1 MSDVVDVLVIGAG
14 PAGSVAAAVVHQS
27 GLSVRVVE
35 RDKFPRFVIGES
47 LLPRCME
54 VFEQIDMLDVLKS
67 QNFQEKFGAKF
78 MRGDDVT
85 DFRFADQ
92 FSTGWTWT
100 WQVQRARFDQVLIQE
115 VQRRGVPVD
124 FETTVSSIL
133 IHQDET
139 SITSVRNADGVES
152 QIRARFIVDASGYGR
167 VIPKLF
173 KLDKPSQLDPRMSLF
188 AHVKDLNR
196 KHYDEPNRIIAIM
209 YAPGV
214 WTWLIPLSEGITS
227 LGFVGPHGFF
237 DGIPGGDNDKFHAC
251 VSGNDYLRRR
261 FSGVPL
267 VFEPKKLEA
276 WSSSTERFYGAGF
289 VLTGNVTEFLDPIF
303 SSGVMFAAVSSQRA
317 SQLVVEKLRGNKVNW
332 DRDYTNYVK
341 QGVDTFRTFVVAWY
355 DGTLEK
361 IFFSRNSDPLV
372 KGQICS
378 VLAGYVWDEKNPFVR
393 AHEKAVRQLARLIS
407 VRESP

>member
-1 MSDVVDVLVIGAG
+1 
-14 PAGSVAAAVVHQS
+14 
-27 GLSVRVVE
+27 
-35 RDKFPRFVIGES
+35 
-47 LLPRCME
+47 
-54 VFEQIDMLDVLKS
+54 
-67 QNFQEKFGAKF
+67 
-78 MRGDDVT
+78 
-85 DFRFADQ
+85 
-92 FSTGWTWT
+92 
-100 WQVQRARFDQVLIQE
+100 
-115 VQRRGVPVD
+115 
-124 FETTVSSIL
+124 
-133 IHQDET
+133 
-139 SITSVRNADGVES
+139 
-152 QIRARFIVDASGYGR
+152 
-167 VIPKLF
+167 
-173 KLDKPSQLDPRMSLF
+173 
-188 AHVKDLNR
+188 
-196 KHYDEPNRIIAIM
+196 
-209 YAPGV
+209 
-214 WTWLIPLSEGITS
+214 
-227 LGFVGPHGFF
+227 
-237 DGIPGGDNDKFHAC
+237 
-251 VSGNDYLRRR
+251 
-261 FSGVPL
+261 L